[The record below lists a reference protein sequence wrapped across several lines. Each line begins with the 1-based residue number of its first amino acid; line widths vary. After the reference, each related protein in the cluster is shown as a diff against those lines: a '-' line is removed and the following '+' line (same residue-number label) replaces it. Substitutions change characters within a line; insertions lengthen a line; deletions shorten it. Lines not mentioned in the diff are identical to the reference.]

1 MLGVSV
7 VRRSV
12 NVRTLSMD
20 SAVMLVGAVV
30 QVLEVVV
37 VEV

>member
-1 MLGVSV
+1 MLLS
-7 VRRSV
+7 
-12 NVRTLSMD
+12 VRTLSIE

-30 QVLEVVV
+30 QVVDVVV